1 VLFYRENLLQSQ
13 EVMLMW
19 IYGCVAKITFNKGQ
33 FRTGKPV
40 SIYEDLLEVTKM
52 TKTNRIVNA
61 SQKLAVAALM
71 FGAATAAHSLS
82 YTVTSGSFSS
92 QAGAYTVDF
101 GVSPINNTAPVAGNA
116 LPGDVLVSGT
126 GAGVTYSYTDG
137 ALFNFDG
144 SSSLPS
150 GVSARPVGSA
160 GNFWSI
166 GVSPDTQD
174 GPGVVNLGA
183 GVSYYGFLWGSPD
196 ASGWN
201 TVKFYNG
208 STLLGTYDGSAIL
221 VPPNGDQ
228 TYAKYF
234 NVFAG
239 SGEVITSVSFAA
251 NRNAFE
257 TDNHAFISAVPE
269 PEIYAMMAAGLGL
282 MGFVARRR
290 QRA

>member
-1 VLFYRENLLQSQ
+1 MVSVSKKLCLVALL
-13 EVMLMW
+13 
-19 IYGCVAKITFNKGQ
+19 G
-33 FRTGKPV
+33 V
-40 SIYEDLLEVTKM
+40 ST
-52 TKTNRIVNA
+52 TA
-61 SQKLAVAALM
+61 SAL
-71 FGAATAAHSLS
+71 TH
-82 YTVTSGSFSS
+82 TVTSGSFSS
-92 QAGAYTVDF
+92 QAGAFTVDF
-101 GVSPINNTAPVAGNA
+101 GVSPINNTGPVAGSSTPNS
-116 LPGDVLVSGT
+116 LLLSGS
-126 GAGVTYSYTDG
+126 GGGVTYSYTDG

-150 GVSARPVGSA
+150 GVSARPVGST

-166 GVSPDTQD
+166 GVTPDTQD
-174 GPGVVNLGA
+174 GPGIVNLGA

-201 TVKFYNG
+201 TVSFYDGN
-208 STLLGTYDGSAIL
+208 TLLGSFDGSAIL

-239 SGEVITSVSFAA
+239 PGEVITSISFAA

-269 PEIYAMMAAGLGL
+269 PEIYAMMGLGL
-282 MGFVARRR
+282 GLVGWVGRRR
-290 QRA
+290 RAQAAA

>member
-1 VLFYRENLLQSQ
+1 
-13 EVMLMW
+13 
-19 IYGCVAKITFNKGQ
+19 
-33 FRTGKPV
+33 
-40 SIYEDLLEVTKM
+40 M
-52 TKTNRIVNA
+52 TKINSIANV
-61 SQKLAVAALM
+61 SKKLAVAAVM
-71 FGAATAAHSLS
+71 FGAATAAHALT

-92 QAGAYTVDF
+92 QAGAFTVDF

-116 LPGDVLVSGT
+116 APGDVLVSGVGT
-126 GAGVTYSYTDG
+126 GINAGISYSYTDG
-137 ALFNFDG
+137 ALFNFDS

-150 GVSARPVGSA
+150 GISARPVGST

-174 GPGVVNLGA
+174 GPGIVNLGA

-208 STLLGTYDGSAIL
+208 STLLGTFDGSAIL

-228 TYAKYF
+228 NYAKYF

-239 SGEVITSVSFAA
+239 PGEVITSISFAA

-257 TDNHAFISAVPE
+257 TDNHAFIAAAPVPE

-290 QRA
+290 QRNAAA

>member
-1 VLFYRENLLQSQ
+1 
-13 EVMLMW
+13 M
-19 IYGCVAKITFNKGQ
+19 IKINAIAN
-33 FRTGKPV
+33 V
-40 SIYEDLLEVTKM
+40 S
-52 TKTNRIVNA
+52 R
-61 SQKLAVAALM
+61 KLAVAAVM
-71 FGAATAAHSLS
+71 FGAATAAHALS
-82 YTVTSGSFSS
+82 YTVTNDTFSAQSGAF
-92 QAGAYTVDF
+92 TVDF

-126 GAGVTYSYTDG
+126 GTGINAGINYSYTDG
-137 ALFNFDG
+137 ALFNFN
-144 SSSLPS
+144 SSSNLPN
-150 GVSARPVGSA
+150 GTSARPVGSTD
-160 GNFWSI
+160 NFWSI
-166 GVSPDTQD
+166 GVKPDSQD

-221 VPPNGDQ
+221 NPPNGNQ
-228 TYAKYF
+228 TFARYF

-239 SGEVITSVSFAA
+239 PSDVITKVTFAA
-251 NRNAFE
+251 DTNAFE
-257 TDNHAFISAVPE
+257 TDNHAFIAAAPIPE

-290 QRA
+290 QRNGVAA

>member
-1 VLFYRENLLQSQ
+1 
-13 EVMLMW
+13 MW
-19 IYGCVAKITFNKGQ
+19 PGRGVVTITLNKGRV
-33 FRTGKPV
+33 RTGNPV
-40 SIYEDLLEVTKM
+40 SIHKGLLEVKQM
-52 TKTNRIVNA
+52 TKIDAIANV
-61 SQKLAVAALM
+61 SGKLAVAAVM
-71 FGAATAAHSLS
+71 FGAATAAHALT
-82 YTVTSGSFSS
+82 YTVTGGSFSS
-92 QAGAYTVDF
+92 QSGAYTVDF
-101 GVSPINNTAPVAGNA
+101 GVSPINNTGPVAGNPA
-116 LPGDVLVSGT
+116 PNSLLLSGS
-126 GAGVTYSYTDG
+126 GGGINYSYTDG
-137 ALFNFDG
+137 ALFNFDS

-150 GVSARPVGSA
+150 GISARPVGST

-166 GVSPDTQD
+166 GVSPDAQD
-174 GPGVVNLGA
+174 GPGIVNLGA

-208 STLLGTYDGSAIL
+208 STLLGTFDGSAIL

-228 TYAKYF
+228 SYAKYF

-239 SGEVITSVSFAA
+239 SGEVITSISFAA

-257 TDNHAFISAVPE
+257 TDNHAFIAAAPIPE

-290 QRA
+290 QRNGAMA

>member
-1 VLFYRENLLQSQ
+1 
-13 EVMLMW
+13 M
-19 IYGCVAKITFNKGQ
+19 CVVRGIATM
-33 FRTGKPV
+33 PV
-40 SIYEDLLEVTKM
+40 SQGPFVIWATRCFWFRQSLIEVTKM
-52 TKTNRIVNA
+52 K
-61 SQKLAVAALM
+61 QFKKLAFVALLG
-71 FGAATAAHSLS
+71 FATAANAL
-82 YTVTSGSFSS
+82 TVTVTGGSFSS

-101 GVSPINNTAPVAGNA
+101 GISPINNSAPVAGVA
-116 LPGDVLVSGT
+116 APGDVLVSGI
-126 GAGVTYSYTDG
+126 GGGVNYSYTDG

-144 SSSLPS
+144 SSGLPS
-150 GVSARPVGSA
+150 GISARPVGST

-166 GVSPDTQD
+166 GTSPDTQD
-174 GPGVVNLGA
+174 GPGIVNLGA

-208 STLLGTYDGSAIL
+208 SALLATFDGSAIL

-239 SGEVITSVSFAA
+239 PGEVITSISFAA

-257 TDNHAFISAVPE
+257 TDNHAFISAIPE
-269 PEIYAMMAAGLGL
+269 PEIYAMMGLGLGL
-282 MGFVARRR
+282 MGWMGRRK
-290 QRA
+290 RALSAA

>member
-1 VLFYRENLLQSQ
+1 
-13 EVMLMW
+13 
-19 IYGCVAKITFNKGQ
+19 
-33 FRTGKPV
+33 
-40 SIYEDLLEVTKM
+40 
-52 TKTNRIVNA
+52 
-61 SQKLAVAALM
+61 
-71 FGAATAAHSLS
+71 
-82 YTVTSGSFSS
+82 
-92 QAGAYTVDF
+92 
-101 GVSPINNTAPVAGNA
+101 
-116 LPGDVLVSGT
+116 
-126 GAGVTYSYTDG
+126 

-150 GVSARPVGSA
+150 GVSARPVGST

-166 GVSPDTQD
+166 GVTPDTQD
-174 GPGVVNLGA
+174 GPGIVNLGA

-201 TVKFYNG
+201 TVSFYDGN
-208 STLLGTYDGSAIL
+208 TLLGSFDGSAIL

-239 SGEVITSVSFAA
+239 PGEVITSISFAA

-269 PEIYAMMAAGLGL
+269 PEIYAMMGLGL
-282 MGFVARRR
+282 GLVGWVGRRR
-290 QRA
+290 RAQAAA

>member
-1 VLFYRENLLQSQ
+1 
-13 EVMLMW
+13 MW
-19 IYGCVAKITFNKGQ
+19 LDGDRATITLNKGRVDTVI
-33 FRTGKPV
+33 FV
-40 SIYEDLLEVTKM
+40 SVHAGLNEVTQM
-52 TKTNRIVNA
+52 TKFNA
-61 SQKLAVAALM
+61 IANVSKKLAVAAVM
-71 FGAATAAHSLS
+71 FGAATAAHALT

-92 QAGAYTVDF
+92 QAGAFTVDF
-101 GVSPINNTAPVAGNA
+101 GVSPINNSGPVAGNA

-126 GAGVTYSYTDG
+126 GTGINAGINYSYTDG
-137 ALFNFDG
+137 ALFNFDS

-150 GVSARPVGSA
+150 GISARPVGST

-228 TYAKYF
+228 SYAKYF

-257 TDNHAFISAVPE
+257 TDNHAFIAAAPIPE

-290 QRA
+290 QRYGAVA